1 MGNKKTTNKRAIT
14 DRNKGLI
21 IAIAASLVLIILAAY
36 RVPFIQNELVGTIIG
51 VSGSHTGKGTEF
63 IAIVHLDTGSQVMAS
78 IPGDLQIRTDAK
90 AKIMESRSLF
100 GHVSYTVIAYSEQA
114 HY

>member
-1 MGNKKTTNKRAIT
+1 MDNKNTTNNRAT
-14 DRNKGLI
+14 AARKKGLI
-21 IAIAASLVLIILAAY
+21 IAIAASLVLIMLAAY
-36 RVPFIQNELVGTIIG
+36 RIPFIHNELDGTIIG

-90 AKIMESRSLF
+90 AKIMERRSLF
-100 GHVSYTVIAYSEQA
+100 GRKSYTVIAYGEQA